1 MYYIELIK
9 NYFNCTGLVDI
20 LNGQERLT
28 WTLIMRNSKTYL
40 QQCVCTDSLGI
51 VLDAKVLKDKLEVPL
66 KLSPQQRAFVL
77 SLVLLVRLLSV
88 YICRTSEHCDILI
101 NRPGRAHLMM

>member
-1 MYYIELIK
+1 
-9 NYFNCTGLVDI
+9 
-20 LNGQERLT
+20 
-28 WTLIMRNSKTYL
+28 
-40 QQCVCTDSLGI
+40 
-51 VLDAKVLKDKLEVPL
+51 VLDAKVLKDKFDVPL

-101 NRPGRAHLMM
+101 NRPGRALLVILLLNESAGGRVSWDHWNSPWAAIPTKLLIAMQDNSWGPLIWGLELRGRLC